1 MDSTNKIKH
10 SAFFGEKGLTS
21 TSANHIAN
29 LAKEYIQSAEMYLN
43 NVVFYDIDMSLI
55 GSDTKRLRTGS
66 DSEVL
71 QSIQVTILNIAK
83 AKSLI
88 AWLREAIKAKQ
99 KLIKDLE
106 NIKREDWA
114 AKFNIILPE
123 QPIYKAPLTEEEY
136 YDSLDIKE
144 RNRYYELETEAAVIG
159 KYIHPDGT
167 FACQRQKLKDVMYNP
182 NKVEGSGR
190 DAIIYSYTPTV
201 SINQIDETFFELQKI
216 HREKQAQLNAIKH
229 NCEVAINESVI
240 KCNSEYTTA
249 LAEYQNEMDI
259 ISSRFKEWVQE
270 EYQKY
275 SKLKIVIPNSLV
287 DIYNEINSLGK

>member
-1 MDSTNKIKH
+1 MKNSV
-10 SAFFGEKGLTS
+10 FFGEKGLTS

-43 NVVFYDIDMSLI
+43 NIVFYNTDMSLI

-99 KLIKDLE
+99 NLIKSLE
-106 NIKREDWA
+106 GVKIENWA
-114 AKFNIILPE
+114 TQFNITLPE
-123 QPIYKAPLTEEEY
+123 KPIYNTPLTEEEY

-144 RNRYYELETEAAVIG
+144 RNRYYELETEAAIIG
-159 KYIHPDGT
+159 KYIHPNGS
-167 FACQRQKLKDVMYNP
+167 FACQRQKLKDIIYNP
-182 NKVEGSGR
+182 NRAEGSGR
-190 DAIIYSYTPTV
+190 DTIIYSYTPTL
-201 SINQIDETFFELQKI
+201 SINDVDETFFELQKI
-216 HREKQAQLNAIKH
+216 HREKQAQLNAMKH
-229 NCEVAINESVI
+229 NCELALNESI
-240 KCNSEYTTA
+240 NKCNSEYTTA
-249 LAEYQNEMDI
+249 LEEYKNEMDI
-259 ISSRFKEWVQE
+259 ISSKFSEWVQE

-275 SKLKIVIPNSLV
+275 SNLKIVIPNSLV
-287 DIYNEINSLGK
+287 GIYNEINSLGK

>member
-1 MDSTNKIKH
+1 MKNSV
-10 SAFFGEKGLTS
+10 FFGEKGLTS

-43 NVVFYDIDMSLI
+43 NIVFYNTDMSLI

-99 KLIKDLE
+99 NLIKNLE
-106 NIKREDWA
+106 GVKIENWA
-114 AKFNIILPE
+114 SQFNITLPE
-123 QPIYKAPLTEEEY
+123 KPIYNTPLTEEEY

-144 RNRYYELETEAAVIG
+144 RNRYYELETEAAIIG
-159 KYIHPDGT
+159 KYIHPNGS
-167 FACQRQKLKDVMYNP
+167 FACQRQKLKDIIYNP
-182 NKVEGSGR
+182 NRAEGSGR
-190 DAIIYSYTPTV
+190 DTIIYSYTPTL
-201 SINQIDETFFELQKI
+201 SINDVDETFFELQKL
-216 HREKQAQLNAIKH
+216 HREKQAQLNAMKH
-229 NCEVAINESVI
+229 NCELALNESTN
-240 KCNSEYTTA
+240 KCNLEYTTA
-249 LAEYQNEMDI
+249 LEEYKNEMGI
-259 ISSRFKEWVQE
+259 ISSKFSEWVQE

-275 SKLKIVIPNSLV
+275 SNLKIVIPNSLV
-287 DIYNEINSLGK
+287 GIYNEINSLGK